1 MRLYSQDA
9 ASFYYNP
16 VYSYRGVP
24 YPADYFK
31 GPPAFISADQ
41 RLAAFGALTLG
52 LKFQIKVQNDVMM
65 DFKVD
70 RYQQRTAWHLKTPGS
85 NGLPIFN
92 ASFYQI
98 GITKTF

>member
-1 MRLYSQDA
+1 MPSKR
-9 ASFYYNP
+9 N
-16 VYSYRGVP
+16 
-24 YPADYFK
+24 
-31 GPPAFISADQ
+31 SAKALFNFSTVLTTSPMIQ
-41 RLAAFGALTLG
+41 RLTASSAFGALTLG

-85 NGLPIFN
+85 NGLPLFN

-98 GITKTF
+98 GIYKTF